1 MDAIYITDNG
11 TTIGI
16 SYNDLIKY
24 HGRSYT
30 AGVAMAYKMMELAFD
45 KLGFSKVISRERL
58 EFRIAVNGPG
68 IIDAI
73 EMVSRAKTHSALTV
87 DQNIASDLDAPDAA
101 DGQGGKYYFEV
112 IHNGE
117 KILLTLKSGLI
128 PGEFID
134 ISNKYHA
141 GTITCDEKIRLKELK
156 EYLAESIMNT
166 PSAELFHVSKPSVS
180 Q

>member
-11 TTIGI
+11 TPLSIN
-16 SYNDLIKY
+16 YNDLIKY
-24 HGRSYT
+24 HGRSYI
-30 AGVAMAYKMMELAFD
+30 AGVAMAYKMMQLAFG
-45 KLGFSKVISRERL
+45 KLGSGETISREKL

-73 EMVSRAKTHSALTV
+73 EMVSRAKTRGTLKI
-87 DQNIASDLDAPDAA
+87 DQNIASRLDAPDAA
-101 DGQGGKYYFEV
+101 DGQGGKYYFEI
-112 IHNGE
+112 IHNE
-117 KILLTLKSGLI
+117 DMILLTLKKGLI
-128 PGEFID
+128 PSEFID

-156 EYLAESIMNT
+156 ELLAESIIHT
-166 PSAELFHVSKPSVS
+166 PPADLFYVSKPSTS

>member
-1 MDAIYITDNG
+1 MDAIYITDNE
-11 TTIGI
+11 TTISI

-24 HGRSYT
+24 HGRSYI
-30 AGVAMAYKMMELAFD
+30 AGVAMAYKMMGLAFD
-45 KLGFSKVISRERL
+45 KLRSGGTISREKL

-73 EMVSRAKTHSALTV
+73 EMVSRAKTRGALMI
-87 DQNIASDLDAPDAA
+87 DQSIASGLDAPDAA
-101 DGQGGKYYFEV
+101 DGQGGKYYFEI

-117 KILLTLKSGLI
+117 KIILTLKSGLI

-141 GTITCDEKIRLKELK
+141 GTITCDEKILLKELK
-156 EYLAESIMNT
+156 ELLAESIMNT
-166 PSAELFHVSKPSVS
+166 PSTDLFYVSRGRGL
-180 Q
+180 

>member
-11 TTIGI
+11 TTIDI

-24 HGRSYT
+24 HGRSYI

-45 KLGFSKVISRERL
+45 KLGFSGEISREKL

-73 EMVSRAKTHSALTV
+73 EMVSRAKTHGALTV

-112 IHNGE
+112 IQDR
-117 KILLTLKSGLI
+117 KS
-128 PGEFID
+128 
-134 ISNKYHA
+134 
-141 GTITCDEKIRLKELK
+141 
-156 EYLAESIMNT
+156 
-166 PSAELFHVSKPSVS
+166 VV
-180 Q
+180 